1 VRYAERAAAGL
12 PPGSLRTRIADCER
26 DWAAADARRLLAVAM
41 LSRDAGQL
49 QVAVQAARDLGL
61 PGRRRRRRSECCA
74 TAGASRGSRVWRRG
88 CAVACGTSL
97 DNMQLWQCMLLE

>member
-1 VRYAERAAAGL
+1 MRYAERAAAGL

-26 DWAAADARRLLAVAM
+26 DWSAADARRLLAVAM

-97 DNMQLWQCMLLE
+97 DNMQLWQCMLIE